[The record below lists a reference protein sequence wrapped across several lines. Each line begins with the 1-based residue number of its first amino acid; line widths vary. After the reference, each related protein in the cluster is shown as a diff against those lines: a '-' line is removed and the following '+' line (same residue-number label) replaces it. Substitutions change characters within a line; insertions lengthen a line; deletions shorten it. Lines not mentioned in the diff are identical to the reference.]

1 MKEDIG
7 EAVFSNA
14 RVKERMEL
22 VARVVVVVMIKSEK
36 GGGVIDAQPR
46 TGNSGQGKKKE
57 HPRNKRK
64 EIIHN
69 IQFETDEGKK
79 R

>member
-1 MKEDIG
+1 
-7 EAVFSNA
+7 
-14 RVKERMEL
+14 MEL

-36 GGGVIDAQPR
+36 GGVIDAQPR

-57 HPRNKRK
+57 HPRNKK

-79 R
+79 S